1 MDKHLFVFN
10 INNRIY
16 YIYMSK
22 ISIFNTLI
30 VIEQTYIEEIY
41 KLINYWIFG

>member
-1 MDKHLFVFN
+1 
-10 INNRIY
+10 
-16 YIYMSK
+16 MSK

-41 KLINYWIFG
+41 KLINYWIFGNVLYKNVNK